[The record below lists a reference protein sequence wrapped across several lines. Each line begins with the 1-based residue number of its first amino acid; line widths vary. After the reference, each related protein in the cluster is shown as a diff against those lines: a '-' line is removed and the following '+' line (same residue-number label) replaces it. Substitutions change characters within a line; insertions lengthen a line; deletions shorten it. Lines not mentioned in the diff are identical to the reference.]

1 MNAVQRLDQLIA
13 HWQQRL
19 RWRAGARTALAV
31 ALALL
36 GVTLLCAAVLLYA
49 GVPWPWRTI
58 ARVLLALLLVG
69 LVWRYAW
76 QPLRR
81 LQHDEGADELE
92 RSLPL
97 QQGRLLTYLEQR
109 RRVAQGESSPLIHLL
124 AADALA
130 RVDESPVD
138 QQHIDRAA
146 WRPGAAALTLLML
159 FAGLLAWRGSDWG
172 AAARSLWWG
181 APAPVRV
188 LPMALRRID
197 VKPGDSRVRRNNDL
211 SVQASPVGFAASE
224 AQLHV
229 RFGDGE
235 WETVPMRAADGRL
248 DYTLYAVREAARY
261 YVTAD
266 GVRSAE
272 HSIQVVDVPQ
282 IAGLRL
288 TYIYPSWTGL
298 PQRVQEDGGDISA
311 VAGTRVRIE
320 WRSDVPLQQPQLV
333 IDEQAQPLALQG
345 IAGRADLVVSERTT
359 RYRLAAMVEGEAV
372 ALSDNYRIEV
382 VPDQK
387 PTVDIRRPGRD
398 YQASSIEEVPVTVR
412 ARDDFRLEALELR
425 YAVNGGEWRT
435 QTIDPRS
442 SDAGTAVLLRLEE
455 LRQSPAL
462 ALEPGDVISYYAVAR
477 DHHSTVQTDLFLIQ
491 VQPFDRRY
499 TQSQAAGGG
508 GGGGGGGDQEGRI
521 SDRQREILMATFNL
535 SRAVDNGTQDEAR
548 VQDNATLL
556 ADLQK
561 TLAEQARSLVERAGA
576 RELVGG
582 DDSIT
587 RFVTQL
593 EEAAKA
599 MKPAAENL
607 AKRQLQQAVSD
618 EQRALQ
624 HLLRAEATFR
634 DIQVAQQSGSRGG
647 GGGGG
652 GGQASR
658 DVAEMTALEMDLEK
672 NQYETESQ
680 MPGGAAAS
688 AAEDDA
694 LRRLRD
700 LARRQEQLAR
710 EQAQRNQPPE
720 AQRWQ
725 QEQLRREA
733 EALRQQLQQ
742 LAQQQSG
749 QQQRGQQQSGQQQG
763 GQQQGGQQ
771 QGGQQQ
777 GGQQQGGQQQG
788 GQQAANAA
796 REAAAQLD
804 QAIRAMREG
813 RPGAEQ
819 QLNQA
824 LERLDRGRQQ
834 ASGERYSALAR
845 DADAVLREQQRSEE
859 ALREAMKGNRSL
871 RFDDATR
878 LAERKRALQSQ
889 LETLQAQ
896 MQAARQ
902 KGKAQTPR
910 AAAKVD
916 EALRQLEE
924 QSTLARI
931 ARSAQEIERGR
942 GEPALV
948 REPLIGESLQG
959 LQQQLAEAGQLASA
973 EAGEGSAGAGPA
985 RPDDLLAE
993 LGQLRRALQQ
1003 AGAQQGGGQQ
1013 AGGQQTG
1020 GQQAGDQQTGRQQ
1033 AGDQQAGGQ
1042 RGGAQAAR
1050 GGDDRG
1056 RGWNGGEGARIG
1068 SRLRELGER
1077 LPGEAMTGADR
1088 DALRELAQ
1096 RVGRS
1101 GRDPMAGEYAR
1112 MAALL
1117 DQVELA
1123 ALRAAKPAQAPGT
1136 RALPRGAQPP
1146 QRADD
1151 VAEYYRRLGTR

>member
-49 GVPWPWRTI
+49 GVPWPWRAI

-69 LVWRYAW
+69 LAWRYAW

-97 QQGRLLTYLEQR
+97 QQGRLLTYLDQR

-130 RVDESPVD
+130 RVDESPLD

-146 WRPGAAALTLLML
+146 WLPGAAALTLLML

-181 APAPVRV
+181 APAPQRV
-188 LPMALRRID
+188 LPLAQRRID
-197 VKPGDSRVRRNNDL
+197 VKPGDSRIRRNNDL

-298 PQRVQEDGGDISA
+298 PQRVQEDAGDISA

-320 WRSDVPLQQPQLV
+320 LRSDVQLQQPQLV
-333 IDEQAQPLALQG
+333 IDEQAQPLSQQG
-345 IAGRADLVVSERTT
+345 VTGRGELVVSERTT
-359 RYRLAAMVEGEAV
+359 RYRLAATVEGESV
-372 ALSDNYRIEV
+372 ALSANYRIEV
-382 VPDQK
+382 VPDEK

-412 ARDDFRLEALELR
+412 AHDDFRLEALELR

-582 DDSIT
+582 DDSVT

-599 MKPAAENL
+599 MQPAADNL
-607 AKRQLQQAVSD
+607 AKRQLQRAVSD

-634 DIQVAQQSGSRGG
+634 DIQVAQQSGSRG

-771 QGGQQQ
+771 QSGQQQ

-788 GQQAANAA
+788 GQQSANAA

-889 LETLQAQ
+889 LEALQAQ

-910 AAAKVD
+910 AADKVA

-942 GEPALV
+942 GESALV

-973 EAGEGSAGAGPA
+973 EAGEASAGTGPA
-985 RPDDLLAE
+985 KPDELLAE

-1003 AGAQQGGGQQ
+1003 SSGGQQ
-1013 AGGQQTG
+1013 AGGGQQSSG
-1020 GQQAGDQQTGRQQ
+1020 GQQAG
-1033 AGDQQAGGQ
+1033 
-1042 RGGAQAAR
+1042 
-1050 GGDDRG
+1050 GGDARG

-1077 LPGEAMTGADR
+1077 LPGEAISGADR

-1123 ALRAAKPAQAPGT
+1123 ALRATKPSQAPGT
-1136 RALPRGAQPP
+1136 RALPRGTQPP
-1146 QRADD
+1146 QHVDD
-1151 VAEYYRRLGTR
+1151 VADYYRRLVTH

>member
-1 MNAVQRLDQLIA
+1 VSAVQRLDQLIA

-36 GVTLLCAAVLLYA
+36 GVTVLCAAVLLYA
-49 GVPWPWRTI
+49 GVPWPWRAI
-58 ARVLLALLLVG
+58 ARVLLVLLLVG
-69 LVWRYAW
+69 LSWRYAW

-81 LQHDEGADELE
+81 LQHDEGAHELE

-97 QQGRLLTYLEQR
+97 QQGRLLTYLDQR

-130 RVDESPVD
+130 RVDESPLD
-138 QQHIDRAA
+138 QQRIDRAA
-146 WRPGAAALTLLML
+146 WRPGAAALTVMML
-159 FAGLLAWRGSDWG
+159 FAVLLVWRGSDWG
-172 AAARSLWWG
+172 AAARSLWFG

-229 RFGDGE
+229 QFGDGE

-261 YVTAD
+261 YVTAE

-272 HSIQVVDVPQ
+272 HSIQVVDLPQ

-288 TYIYPSWTGL
+288 TYTYPSWTGL

-333 IDEQAQPLALQG
+333 IDEQAQPLSQQG
-345 IAGRADLVVSERTT
+345 VTGRGELVVSDRTT
-359 RYRLAAMVEGEAV
+359 RYRLAATVEGESV
-372 ALSDNYRIEV
+372 ALSNNYRIEV
-382 VPDQK
+382 VPDEK

-412 ARDDFRLEALELR
+412 AHDDFRLEALELR

-435 QTIDPRS
+435 QTIDPRG
-442 SDAGTAVLLRLEE
+442 SDAGSAVLLRLEE

-508 GGGGGGGDQEGRI
+508 GGGGGGGEQEGRI

-582 DDSIT
+582 DDSVT

-593 EEAAKA
+593 EEATKA

-634 DIQVAQQSGSRGG
+634 DIQVAQQSGNRSG

-680 MPGGAAAS
+680 MPGSAAAS
-688 AAEDDA
+688 ATEDDA
-694 LRRLRD
+694 LRRLRE

-777 GGQQQGGQQQG
+777 GGQQQGGQQS
-788 GQQAANAA
+788 ANAA

-871 RFDDATR
+871 RFDDAAR

-889 LETLQAQ
+889 LESLQAQ

-924 QSTLARI
+924 QSTLARL

-948 REPLIGESLQG
+948 REPLIGESLQS
-959 LQQQLAEAGQLASA
+959 LQQQLAQAGQLASA
-973 EAGEGSAGAGPA
+973 EAGEGSSGAGPA
-985 RPDDLLAE
+985 KPDDLLAE

-1013 AGGQQTG
+1013 AGGQQAG
-1020 GQQAGDQQTGRQQ
+1020 GQQAGGQQGGSQQGGGR
-1033 AGDQQAGGQ
+1033 
-1042 RGGAQAAR
+1042 
-1050 GGDDRG
+1050 DDRG

-1068 SRLRELGER
+1068 NRLRELGER
-1077 LPGEAMTGADR
+1077 LPGEALTGADR
-1088 DALRELAQ
+1088 EALRELAQ
-1096 RVGRS
+1096 RAGRS

-1123 ALRAAKPAQAPGT
+1123 ALRAAKPSQAPGT

-1146 QRADD
+1146 QHVDD

>member
-1 MNAVQRLDQLIA
+1 MNAVQQLDQLIA
-13 HWQQRL
+13 RWQQRL
-19 RWRAGARTALAV
+19 RWRAGAHTALAV
-31 ALALL
+31 TMALL
-36 GVTLLCAAVLLYA
+36 GTTLLCAAVLLYA
-49 GVPWPWRTI
+49 GVPWPWRAI
-58 ARVLLALLLVG
+58 ARVMLVLLVVALL
-69 LVWRYAW
+69 WRYAW
-76 QPLRR
+76 RPLRNLR
-81 LQHDEGADELE
+81 RDEGAHELE

-97 QQGRLLTYLEQR
+97 QQGRLLTYLDQR
-109 RRVAQGESSPLIHLL
+109 RRVAQGEPSPLIHLL

-130 RVDESPVD
+130 RADESPLD
-138 QQHIDRAA
+138 QQRIERSA
-146 WRPGAAALTLLML
+146 WLPGAAALLVTVL
-159 FAGLLAWRGSDWG
+159 FAALLAWRGSDWG
-172 AAARSLWWG
+172 AAARSLWFG

-188 LPMALRRID
+188 LPMALRRIE

-211 SVQASPVGFAASE
+211 SVQASPVGFTASE

-229 RFGDGE
+229 RFGEGE

-272 HSIQVVDVPQ
+272 HSIQVVDLPQ

-288 TYIYPSWTGL
+288 TYTYPSWTGL

-333 IDEQAQPLALQG
+333 IDEQAQPLAQQG

-412 ARDDFRLEALELR
+412 AQDDFRLEALELR

-435 QTIDPRS
+435 QAIDPRG
-442 SDAGTAVLLRLEE
+442 SDAGSAVLLRLEE

-477 DHHSTVQTDLFLIQ
+477 DHQSTVQTDLFLIQ

-499 TQSQAAGGG
+499 TQSQASGGG
-508 GGGGGGGDQEGRI
+508 GGGGGGGEQEGRI

-582 DDSIT
+582 DDSVT

-634 DIQVAQQSGSRGG
+634 DIQVAQQSGNRG

-680 MPGGAAAS
+680 MPGSAAAS
-688 AAEDDA
+688 ATEDDA
-694 LRRLRD
+694 LRRLRE

-749 QQQRGQQQSGQQQG
+749 QQQRGQQQGGQQQG

-788 GQQAANAA
+788 GQQSANAA

-1013 AGGQQTG
+1013 AGGQQ
-1020 GQQAGDQQTGRQQ
+1020 

-1077 LPGEAMTGADR
+1077 LPGEAITGADR
-1088 DALRELAQ
+1088 EALRELAQ

-1123 ALRAAKPAQAPGT
+1123 ALRAAKPAQAAGT

>member
-1 MNAVQRLDQLIA
+1 VSAVQRLDQLIA

-36 GVTLLCAAVLLYA
+36 GVTVLCAAVLLYA
-49 GVPWPWRTI
+49 GVPWPWRAI
-58 ARVLLALLLVG
+58 ARVLLVLLLVG
-69 LVWRYAW
+69 LSWRYAW

-81 LQHDEGADELE
+81 LQHDEGAHELE

-97 QQGRLLTYLEQR
+97 QQGRLLTYLDQR

-130 RVDESPVD
+130 RVDESPLD
-138 QQHIDRAA
+138 QQRINRAA
-146 WRPGAAALTLLML
+146 WRPGAAALAVMML
-159 FAGLLAWRGSDWG
+159 FSALLAWRGSDWG
-172 AAARSLWWG
+172 AAARSLWFG

-197 VKPGDSRVRRNNDL
+197 VKPGDSRVRRNNDV

-229 RFGDGE
+229 QFGDGE

-272 HSIQVVDVPQ
+272 HSIQVVDLPQ

-288 TYIYPSWTGL
+288 TYTYPSWTGL

-333 IDEQAQPLALQG
+333 IDEQAQPLSQQG
-345 IAGRADLVVSERTT
+345 VNGRGELVVSDRTT
-359 RYRLAAMVEGEAV
+359 RYRLAATVEGESV
-372 ALSDNYRIEV
+372 ALSNNYRIEV
-382 VPDQK
+382 VPDEK

-412 ARDDFRLEALELR
+412 AHDDFRLEALELR

-435 QTIDPRS
+435 QTIDPRG
-442 SDAGTAVLLRLEE
+442 SDAGSAVLLRLEE

-508 GGGGGGGDQEGRI
+508 GGGGGGGEQEGRI

-582 DDSIT
+582 DDSVT

-634 DIQVAQQSGSRGG
+634 DIQVAQQSGNRSG

-680 MPGGAAAS
+680 MPGSAAAS
-688 AAEDDA
+688 ATEDDA
-694 LRRLRD
+694 LRRLRE

-777 GGQQQGGQQQG
+777 GGQQQGGQQS
-788 GQQAANAA
+788 ANAA

-871 RFDDATR
+871 RFDDAAR

-924 QSTLARI
+924 QSTLARL

-948 REPLIGESLQG
+948 REPLIGESLQS
-959 LQQQLAEAGQLASA
+959 LQQQLAQAGQLASA
-973 EAGEGSAGAGPA
+973 EAGEGSSGAGPA
-985 RPDDLLAE
+985 KPDDLLAE

-1013 AGGQQTG
+1013 AGGQQAG
-1020 GQQAGDQQTGRQQ
+1020 GQQAGGQQGGSQQGGGR
-1033 AGDQQAGGQ
+1033 
-1042 RGGAQAAR
+1042 
-1050 GGDDRG
+1050 DDRG

-1077 LPGEAMTGADR
+1077 LPGEALTGADR

-1096 RVGRS
+1096 RAGRS

-1123 ALRAAKPAQAPGT
+1123 ALRAAKPSQAPGT

-1146 QRADD
+1146 QHVDD

>member
-19 RWRAGARTALAV
+19 RLRAGARTALAV
-31 ALALL
+31 AMALL

-49 GVPWPWRTI
+49 GVPWPWRAI

-69 LVWRYAW
+69 LLWRYAW
-76 QPLRR
+76 QPLRNLR
-81 LQHDEGADELE
+81 RDEGAHELE

-97 QQGRLLTYLEQR
+97 QQGRLLTYLDQR

-146 WRPGAAALTLLML
+146 WLPGAAALTLLML

-181 APAPVRV
+181 APAPQRV
-188 LPMALRRID
+188 LPMAQRRID
-197 VKPGDSRVRRNNDL
+197 VKPGDSRIRRNNDL

-235 WETVPMRAADGRL
+235 WETVPMRVADGRL
-248 DYTLYAVREAARY
+248 DYTLYAVREAAHY

-272 HSIQVVDVPQ
+272 HSIQVVDLPQ

-333 IDEQAQPLALQG
+333 IDEQAQPLSQQG
-345 IAGRADLVVSERTT
+345 VTGRGELVVSERTT
-359 RYRLAAMVEGEAV
+359 RYRLAAMVEGDSV
-372 ALSDNYRIEV
+372 ALSDNYRIEL
-382 VPDQK
+382 VPDEK

-398 YQASSIEEVPVTVR
+398 YQASSIEEVPVVVR
-412 ARDDFRLEALELR
+412 AHDDFRLEALELR

-535 SRAVDNGTQDEAR
+535 SRAVENGTQDEAR

-556 ADLQK
+556 ADLQR

-582 DDSIT
+582 DDNVT

-599 MKPAAENL
+599 MQPAADNL
-607 AKRQLQQAVSD
+607 TKRQLQQAVSD

-624 HLLRAEATFR
+624 HLLRAESTFR
-634 DIQVAQQSGSRGG
+634 DIQVAQQSGSRG

-680 MPGGAAAS
+680 MPGSAAAS

-749 QQQRGQQQSGQQQG
+749 QQRGQQQG

-788 GQQAANAA
+788 GQQSANAA

-813 RPGAEQ
+813 RKGAEQ

-845 DADAVLREQQRSEE
+845 DADAVLREQQRGEE
-859 ALREAMKGNRSL
+859 ALREALKGNRSL
-871 RFDDATR
+871 RYDEANR

-889 LETLQAQ
+889 LESLQAQ

-910 AAAKVD
+910 AAAKVE

-959 LQQQLAEAGQLASA
+959 LQQQLAEAGQMAAA
-973 EAGEGSAGAGPA
+973 EAGEGSSGAGPA
-985 RPDDLLAE
+985 KPDELLAE

-1003 AGAQQGGGQQ
+1003 AGG
-1013 AGGQQTG
+1013 GGQQTG
-1020 GQQAGDQQTGRQQ
+1020 GQQAGGQ
-1033 AGDQQAGGQ
+1033 GDRGQQAGG
-1042 RGGAQAAR
+1042 
-1050 GGDDRG
+1050 GDARG

-1077 LPGEAMTGADR
+1077 LPGEAISGADR

-1123 ALRAAKPAQAPGT
+1123 ALRATKPTQAPGT
-1136 RALPRGAQPP
+1136 RALPRGTQPP
-1146 QRADD
+1146 QHADD
-1151 VAEYYRRLGTR
+1151 VADYYRRLGAP

>member
-1 MNAVQRLDQLIA
+1 MNAAQRLDELIA
-13 HWQQRL
+13 QWQQRL
-19 RWRAGARTALAV
+19 RWRAGARTALAL
-31 ALALL
+31 AAALL
-36 GVTLLCAAVLLYA
+36 AVTLLSAAVLLYA
-49 GVPWPWRTI
+49 GVPWPWRVI
-58 ARVLLALLLVG
+58 ARCVLLLLAVG
-69 LVWRYAW
+69 LAWRFAW
-76 QPLRR
+76 QPLRALR
-81 LQHDEGADELE
+81 RDEGAQELE

-97 QQGRLLTYLEQR
+97 QQGRLLTYLDQR
-109 RRVAQGESSPLIHLL
+109 RRVAQGEASPLLGLL

-130 RVDESPVD
+130 RTNESPLD
-138 QQHIDRAA
+138 QQRLERAA
-146 WRPGAAALTLLML
+146 WLPGAASVALLVL

-181 APAPVRV
+181 APAPQRV
-188 LPMALRRID
+188 LPLAQRRID
-197 VKPGDSRVRRNNDL
+197 IKPGNSRVRRNNDL
-211 SVQASPVGFAASE
+211 QVQASPVGFAATE

-229 RFGDGE
+229 QFGEGD
-235 WETVPMRAADGRL
+235 WESVPMRATEGHL
-248 DYTLYAVREAARY
+248 DYTLYGVREAARY
-261 YVTAD
+261 YVTA
-266 GVRSAE
+266 GEVRSAE
-272 HSIQVVDVPQ
+272 HSIQVVDLPQ
-282 IAGLRL
+282 IAALRL
-288 TYIYPSWTGL
+288 TYTYPAWTGL
-298 PQRVQEDGGDISA
+298 PPRVQEVGGDISA

-320 WRSDVPLQQPQLV
+320 LRTDVPLQQPQLV
-333 IDEQAQPLALQG
+333 IDEQAQAMTQQG
-345 IAGRADLVVSERTT
+345 VTGRGELVVGERTT
-359 RYRLAAMVEGEAV
+359 RYRLAANVEGESV
-372 ALSDNYRIEV
+372 ALSDSYRIDV
-382 VPDQK
+382 VPDEK
-387 PTVDIRRPGRD
+387 PTVEIRRPGRD
-398 YQASSIEEVPVTVR
+398 YQASSIEEVPVSVR
-412 ARDDFRLEALELR
+412 ARDDFRLEGLELR

-435 QTIDPRS
+435 QTLDPRGG
-442 SDAGTAVLLRLEE
+442 DASNLVLLRLEE

-508 GGGGGGGDQEGRI
+508 GGGGGGGEQEGRI

-535 SRAVDNGTQDEAR
+535 ARAVDNGTQDNGR
-548 VQDNATLL
+548 VQDNTALL

-561 TLAEQARSLVERAGA
+561 TLAEQAQSLVERAGA

-582 DDSIT
+582 DDNVT

-593 EEAAKA
+593 NEAAKA

-607 AKRQLQQAVSD
+607 VKRQLQQAVSD

-634 DIQVAQQSGSRGG
+634 EIQVAQQSGARG

-680 MPGGAAAS
+680 SPGSPAAS

-694 LRRLRD
+694 VRRLRE

-710 EQAQRNQPPE
+710 EQAQRTQPPE

-749 QQQRGQQQSGQQQG
+749 QQRGQQQGGQQQGGQQQSGQQQG
-763 GQQQGGQQ
+763 GQQQGNQQ
-771 QGGQQQ
+771 QRGAQQQ
-777 GGQQQGGQQQG
+777 S
-788 GQQAANAA
+788 AEAA
-796 REAAAQLD
+796 RDAAAQLD

-834 ASGERYSALAR
+834 AAGERYSSLAR

-871 RFDDATR
+871 RFDDANR

-889 LETLQAQ
+889 LEALQGQ

-931 ARSAQEIERGR
+931 ARSAQEIDRGR
-942 GEPALV
+942 GESALA
-948 REPLIGESLQG
+948 REPLIGEALQG
-959 LQQQLAEAGQLASA
+959 LQQQLVEAGQLAA
-973 EAGEGSAGAGPA
+973 TEAGEGSQGAGSA
-985 RPDDLLAE
+985 KPDELLAE

-1003 AGAQQGGGQQ
+1003 AGQPGVQPGVQPGNQQAGGQQSGQQ
-1013 AGGQQTG
+1013 AGGQQG
-1020 GQQAGDQQTGRQQ
+1020 GQQAGGRQ
-1033 AGDQQAGGQ
+1033 GGGQQGGQ
-1042 RGGAQAAR
+1042 RDGG
-1050 GGDDRG
+1050 GMDRG
-1056 RGWNGGEGARIG
+1056 RGWNGGDGARIAG
-1068 SRLRELGER
+1068 RLRELGER
-1077 LPGEAMTGADR
+1077 LPGEALSEADR

-1096 RVGRS
+1096 RIGRG
-1101 GRDPMAGEYAR
+1101 GRDPMAGEYSR
-1112 MAALL
+1112 MTALL
-1117 DQVELA
+1117 NQVELA
-1123 ALRAAKPAQAPGT
+1123 ALRAAKATQPAGT
-1136 RALPRGAQPP
+1136 RAVPRGAQAPE
-1146 QRADD
+1146 RADD
-1151 VAEYYRRLGTR
+1151 VAEYYRRLGTH

>member
-1 MNAVQRLDQLIA
+1 M
-13 HWQQRL
+13 
-19 RWRAGARTALAV
+19 RT
-31 ALALL
+31 
-36 GVTLLCAAVLLYA
+36 
-49 GVPWPWRTI
+49 
-58 ARVLLALLLVG
+58 
-69 LVWRYAW
+69 
-76 QPLRR
+76 
-81 LQHDEGADELE
+81 
-92 RSLPL
+92 LP
-97 QQGRLLTYLEQR
+97 
-109 RRVAQGESSPLIHLL
+109 V
-124 AADALA
+124 
-130 RVDESPVD
+130 
-138 QQHIDRAA
+138 
-146 WRPGAAALTLLML
+146 
-159 FAGLLAWRGSDWG
+159 
-172 AAARSLWWG
+172 
-181 APAPVRV
+181 
-188 LPMALRRID
+188 ALRRID

-229 RFGDGE
+229 RFGEGE
-235 WETVPMRAADGRL
+235 WETVPMRVADGRL

-261 YVTAD
+261 YVTAG

-272 HSIQVVDVPQ
+272 HSIQVVDLPQ

-320 WRSDVPLQQPQLV
+320 LRSDVQLQQPQLV
-333 IDEQAQPLALQG
+333 IDEQAQPLSQQG
-345 IAGRADLVVSERTT
+345 VNGRGELVVSERTT
-359 RYRLAAMVEGEAV
+359 RYRLAATVEGESV

-382 VPDQK
+382 VPDEK

-398 YQASSIEEVPVTVR
+398 YQASSIEEVPVVVR

-435 QTIDPRS
+435 QTIDPRGGDAS
-442 SDAGTAVLLRLEE
+442 SLVLLRLEE
-455 LRQSPAL
+455 LQQSPAM

-508 GGGGGGGDQEGRI
+508 GGGGGGGEQEGRI

-535 SRAVDNGTQDEAR
+535 SRAVENGTQDEAR

-556 ADLQK
+556 ADLQR

-582 DDSIT
+582 DDTVT

-634 DIQVAQQSGSRGG
+634 DIQVAQQSGNRG

-680 MPGGAAAS
+680 MPGSAAAS
-688 AAEDDA
+688 ATEDDA
-694 LRRLRD
+694 LRRLRE

-749 QQQRGQQQSGQQQG
+749 QQRGQQQG

-777 GGQQQGGQQQG
+777 GGQQS
-788 GQQAANAA
+788 ANAA

-845 DADAVLREQQRSEE
+845 DADAVLREQQRGEE
-859 ALREAMKGNRSL
+859 ALREALKGNRSL
-871 RFDDATR
+871 RFDDANR

-889 LETLQAQ
+889 LESLQAQ

-910 AAAKVD
+910 AAAKVE

-959 LQQQLAEAGQLASA
+959 LQQQLAEAGQMAAA

-985 RPDDLLAE
+985 KPDELLAE

-1003 AGAQQGGGQQ
+1003 AGAQQAGGQGDRGQQ

-1020 GQQAGDQQTGRQQ
+1020 GQQAGGQQ
-1033 AGDQQAGGQ
+1033 AGGQQAGGQ
-1042 RGGAQAAR
+1042 RGGGQQA
-1050 GGDDRG
+1050 GGGADSG

-1136 RALPRGAQPP
+1136 RALPRGTQPP
-1146 QRADD
+1146 QHADD

>member
-1 MNAVQRLDQLIA
+1 MQR
-13 HWQQRL
+13 
-19 RWRAGARTALAV
+19 
-31 ALALL
+31 
-36 GVTLLCAAVLLYA
+36 
-49 GVPWPWRTI
+49 
-58 ARVLLALLLVG
+58 
-69 LVWRYAW
+69 
-76 QPLRR
+76 
-81 LQHDEGADELE
+81 
-92 RSLPL
+92 
-97 QQGRLLTYLEQR
+97 
-109 RRVAQGESSPLIHLL
+109 
-124 AADALA
+124 
-130 RVDESPVD
+130 
-138 QQHIDRAA
+138 
-146 WRPGAAALTLLML
+146 
-159 FAGLLAWRGSDWG
+159 
-172 AAARSLWWG
+172 
-181 APAPVRV
+181 
-188 LPMALRRID
+188 
-197 VKPGDSRVRRNNDL
+197 
-211 SVQASPVGFAASE
+211 
-224 AQLHV
+224 
-229 RFGDGE
+229 
-235 WETVPMRAADGRL
+235 
-248 DYTLYAVREAARY
+248 
-261 YVTAD
+261 
-266 GVRSAE
+266 
-272 HSIQVVDVPQ
+272 
-282 IAGLRL
+282 
-288 TYIYPSWTGL
+288 
-298 PQRVQEDGGDISA
+298 
-311 VAGTRVRIE
+311 
-320 WRSDVPLQQPQLV
+320 
-333 IDEQAQPLALQG
+333 
-345 IAGRADLVVSERTT
+345 
-359 RYRLAAMVEGEAV
+359 
-372 ALSDNYRIEV
+372 
-382 VPDQK
+382 
-387 PTVDIRRPGRD
+387 
-398 YQASSIEEVPVTVR
+398 
-412 ARDDFRLEALELR
+412 
-425 YAVNGGEWRT
+425 
-435 QTIDPRS
+435 
-442 SDAGTAVLLRLEE
+442 
-455 LRQSPAL
+455 
-462 ALEPGDVISYYAVAR
+462 
-477 DHHSTVQTDLFLIQ
+477 
-491 VQPFDRRY
+491 
-499 TQSQAAGGG
+499 
-508 GGGGGGGDQEGRI
+508 
-521 SDRQREILMATFNL
+521 
-535 SRAVDNGTQDEAR
+535 
-548 VQDNATLL
+548 
-556 ADLQK
+556 

-582 DDSIT
+582 DDNVT
-587 RFVTQL
+587 RFVAQL

-599 MKPAAENL
+599 MQPAADNL
-607 AKRQLQQAVSD
+607 TKRQLQQAVSD

-634 DIQVAQQSGSRGG
+634 DIQVAQQSGSRG

-749 QQQRGQQQSGQQQG
+749 QQRGQQQG

-771 QGGQQQ
+771 QGGQQS
-777 GGQQQGGQQQG
+777 
-788 GQQAANAA
+788 ANAA

-813 RPGAEQ
+813 RKGAEQ

-845 DADAVLREQQRSEE
+845 DADAVLREQQRGEE
-859 ALREAMKGNRSL
+859 ALREALKGNRSL
-871 RFDDATR
+871 RYDEANR

-889 LETLQAQ
+889 LESLQAQ

-910 AAAKVD
+910 AAAKVE

-959 LQQQLAEAGQLASA
+959 LQQQLAEAGQMAAA
-973 EAGEGSAGAGPA
+973 EAGEGSSGAGPA
-985 RPDDLLAE
+985 KPDELLAE

-1003 AGAQQGGGQQ
+1003 AGG
-1013 AGGQQTG
+1013 GGQQTG
-1020 GQQAGDQQTGRQQ
+1020 GQQAGGQRGS
-1033 AGDQQAGGQ
+1033 GQQAGG
-1042 RGGAQAAR
+1042 RA
-1050 GGDDRG
+1050 DIG

-1077 LPGEAMTGADR
+1077 LPGEAISGADR

-1123 ALRAAKPAQAPGT
+1123 ALRATKPTQAPGT
-1136 RALPRGAQPP
+1136 RALPRGTQPP
-1146 QRADD
+1146 QHADD
-1151 VAEYYRRLGTR
+1151 VADYYRRLGAP

>member
-1 MNAVQRLDQLIA
+1 MNAAQRLDELIA
-13 HWQQRL
+13 QWQQRL
-19 RWRAGARTALAV
+19 RWRAGARTALAL
-31 ALALL
+31 AAALL
-36 GVTLLCAAVLLYA
+36 AVTLLSAAVLLYA
-49 GVPWPWRTI
+49 GVPWPWRVI
-58 ARVLLALLLVG
+58 ARCVLLLLAVG
-69 LVWRYAW
+69 LAWRFAW
-76 QPLRR
+76 QPLRALR
-81 LQHDEGADELE
+81 RDEGAQELE

-97 QQGRLLTYLEQR
+97 QQGRLLTYLDQR
-109 RRVAQGESSPLIHLL
+109 RRVAQGEASPLLGLL

-130 RVDESPVD
+130 RTNESPLD
-138 QQHIDRAA
+138 QQRLERAA
-146 WRPGAAALTLLML
+146 WLPGAASVALLVL

-181 APAPVRV
+181 APAPQRV
-188 LPMALRRID
+188 LPLAQRRID
-197 VKPGDSRVRRNNDL
+197 IKPGNSRVRRNNDL
-211 SVQASPVGFAASE
+211 QVQASPVGFAATE

-229 RFGDGE
+229 QFGEGD
-235 WETVPMRAADGRL
+235 WESVPMRATEGHL
-248 DYTLYAVREAARY
+248 DYTLYGVREAARY
-261 YVTAD
+261 YVTA
-266 GVRSAE
+266 GEVRSAE
-272 HSIQVVDVPQ
+272 HSIQVVDLPQ
-282 IAGLRL
+282 IAALRL
-288 TYIYPSWTGL
+288 TYTYPAWTGL
-298 PQRVQEDGGDISA
+298 PPRVQEVGGDISA

-320 WRSDVPLQQPQLV
+320 LRTDVPLQQPQLV
-333 IDEQAQPLALQG
+333 IDEQAQAMTQQG
-345 IAGRADLVVSERTT
+345 VTGRGELVVGERTT
-359 RYRLAAMVEGEAV
+359 RYRLAANVEGESV
-372 ALSDNYRIEV
+372 ALSDSYRIDV
-382 VPDQK
+382 VPDEK
-387 PTVDIRRPGRD
+387 PTVEIRRPGRD
-398 YQASSIEEVPVTVR
+398 YQASSIEEVPVSVR
-412 ARDDFRLEALELR
+412 ARDDFRLEGLELR

-435 QTIDPRS
+435 QTLDPRGG
-442 SDAGTAVLLRLEE
+442 DASNLVLLRLEE

-508 GGGGGGGDQEGRI
+508 GGGGGGGEQEGRI

-535 SRAVDNGTQDEAR
+535 ARAVDNGTQDNGR
-548 VQDNATLL
+548 VQDNTALL

-561 TLAEQARSLVERAGA
+561 TLAEQAQSLVERAGA

-582 DDSIT
+582 DDNVT

-593 EEAAKA
+593 NEAAKA

-607 AKRQLQQAVSD
+607 VKRQLQQAVSD

-634 DIQVAQQSGSRGG
+634 EIQVAQQSGARG

-680 MPGGAAAS
+680 SPGSPAAS

-694 LRRLRD
+694 VRRLRE

-710 EQAQRNQPPE
+710 EQAQRTQPPE

-749 QQQRGQQQSGQQQG
+749 QQRGQQQSGQQQQGGQQQSGQQQG
-763 GQQQGGQQ
+763 GQQQGNQQ
-771 QGGQQQ
+771 QRGAQQQ
-777 GGQQQGGQQQG
+777 S
-788 GQQAANAA
+788 AEAA
-796 REAAAQLD
+796 RDAAAQLD

-834 ASGERYSALAR
+834 AAGERYSSLAR

-871 RFDDATR
+871 RFDDANR

-889 LETLQAQ
+889 LEALQGQ

-931 ARSAQEIERGR
+931 ARSAQEIDRGR
-942 GEPALV
+942 GESALA
-948 REPLIGESLQG
+948 REPLIGEALQG
-959 LQQQLAEAGQLASA
+959 LQQQLVEAGQLAA
-973 EAGEGSAGAGPA
+973 TEAGEGSQGAGSA
-985 RPDDLLAE
+985 KPDELLAE

-1003 AGAQQGGGQQ
+1003 AGQPGVQPGVQPGNQQAGGQQSGQQ
-1013 AGGQQTG
+1013 AGGQQG
-1020 GQQAGDQQTGRQQ
+1020 GQQAGGRQ
-1033 AGDQQAGGQ
+1033 GGGQQGGQ
-1042 RGGAQAAR
+1042 RDGG
-1050 GGDDRG
+1050 GMDRG
-1056 RGWNGGEGARIG
+1056 RGWNGGDGARIAG
-1068 SRLRELGER
+1068 RLRELGER
-1077 LPGEAMTGADR
+1077 LPGEALSEADR

-1096 RVGRS
+1096 RIGRG
-1101 GRDPMAGEYAR
+1101 GRDPMAGEYSR
-1112 MAALL
+1112 MTALL
-1117 DQVELA
+1117 NQVELA
-1123 ALRAAKPAQAPGT
+1123 ALRAAKATQPAGT
-1136 RALPRGAQPP
+1136 RAVPRGAQAPE
-1146 QRADD
+1146 RADD
-1151 VAEYYRRLGTR
+1151 VAEYYRRLGTH

>member
-1 MNAVQRLDQLIA
+1 VNAAQRLDELIA

-19 RWRAGARTALAV
+19 RWRAGARTAF
-31 ALALL
+31 ALAAALL
-36 GVTLLCAAVLLYA
+36 AVTLLSAAVLLYA
-49 GVPWPWRTI
+49 GVPWPWRVI
-58 ARVLLALLLVG
+58 ARCVLLLLAVG
-69 LVWRYAW
+69 LVWRFAW
-76 QPLRR
+76 QPLRALHR
-81 LQHDEGADELE
+81 DEGAQELE

-97 QQGRLLTYLEQR
+97 QQGRLLTYLDQR
-109 RRVAQGESSPLIHLL
+109 RRVAQGESSPLLGLL

-130 RVDESPVD
+130 RTDQAPLD
-138 QQHIDRAA
+138 QQRLERAA
-146 WRPGAAALTLLML
+146 WLPSAASVAVLVL

-181 APAPVRV
+181 APAPQRV
-188 LPMALRRID
+188 LPLAQRRID
-197 VKPGDSRVRRNNDL
+197 IKPGDSRVRRNNDL
-211 SVQASPVGFAASE
+211 QVQASPVGFAATE

-229 RFGDGE
+229 QFGEGD
-235 WETVPMRAADGRL
+235 WETVPMRVAEGQL

-261 YVTAD
+261 YVTAGD
-266 GVRSAE
+266 VRSAE
-272 HSIQVVDVPQ
+272 HSIQVVDLPQ
-282 IAGLRL
+282 IDALRL
-288 TYIYPSWTGL
+288 TYTYPSWTGL
-298 PQRVQEDGGDISA
+298 PPRVQEVGGDISA

-320 WRSDVPLQQPQLV
+320 LRTDVPLQQPQLV
-333 IDEQAQPLALQG
+333 IDEQAQAMTQQG
-345 IAGRADLVVSERTT
+345 VTGRGELVVGERTT
-359 RYRLAAMVEGEAV
+359 RYRLAATVEGESV
-372 ALSDNYRIEV
+372 ALSDSYRIDV
-382 VPDQK
+382 VPDEK
-387 PTVDIRRPGRD
+387 PTVEIRRPGRD
-398 YQASSIEEVPVTVR
+398 YQASSIEEVPVSVR
-412 ARDDFRLEALELR
+412 ARDDFKLEGLELR

-435 QTIDPRS
+435 QTLDPRGG
-442 SDAGTAVLLRLEE
+442 DASNLVLLRLEE

-508 GGGGGGGDQEGRI
+508 GGGGGGGEQEGRI

-535 SRAVDNGTQDEAR
+535 ARAVDNGTQDSGR
-548 VQDNATLL
+548 VQDSATLL
-556 ADLQK
+556 SDLQK
-561 TLAEQARSLVERAGA
+561 TLAEQAQSLVERAGA

-582 DDSIT
+582 DDNVT

-593 EEAAKA
+593 TEAAKA

-607 AKRQLQQAVSD
+607 SKRQLQQAVSD

-634 DIQVAQQSGSRGG
+634 DIQVAQQSGARG

-680 MPGGAAAS
+680 SPGSPAAS

-694 LRRLRD
+694 VRRLRE

-710 EQAQRNQPPE
+710 EQAQRTQPPE

-749 QQQRGQQQSGQQQG
+749 QQSGQQQQG

-777 GGQQQGGQQQG
+777 GGQQQGGQQQRG
-788 GQQAANAA
+788 AQQQSANAA
-796 REAAAQLD
+796 RDAAAQLD

-813 RPGAEQ
+813 RAGAEQ

-824 LERLDRGRQQ
+824 LDRLDRGRQQ
-834 ASGERYSALAR
+834 AAGERYSSLAR

-871 RFDDATR
+871 RYDDANR

-889 LETLQAQ
+889 LEALQGQ

-910 AAAKVD
+910 AAAKVE

-931 ARSAQEIERGR
+931 ARSAQEIDRGR
-942 GEPALV
+942 GESALA
-948 REPLIGESLQG
+948 REPLIGEALQG
-959 LQQQLAEAGQLASA
+959 LQQQLAEAGQLAA
-973 EAGEGSAGAGPA
+973 TEAGEGSQGAGSA
-985 RPDDLLAE
+985 KPDELLAE

-1003 AGAQQGGGQQ
+1003 AGGQQGGQQAGQSGNQQAGGQQ
-1013 AGGQQTG
+1013 AGGQQS
-1020 GQQAGDQQTGRQQ
+1020 GQQAGGRQ
-1033 AGDQQAGGQ
+1033 GGGQQGGQ
-1042 RGGAQAAR
+1042 RDGG
-1050 GGDDRG
+1050 GIDRG
-1056 RGWNGGEGARIG
+1056 RGWNGGDGARIAG
-1068 SRLRELGER
+1068 RLRELGER
-1077 LPGEAMTGADR
+1077 LPGEALSEADR

-1096 RVGRS
+1096 RIARG
-1101 GRDPMAGEYAR
+1101 GRDPMAGEYSR
-1112 MAALL
+1112 MTALL
-1117 DQVELA
+1117 NQVELA
-1123 ALRAAKPAQAPGT
+1123 ALRAAKATQPAGT
-1136 RALPRGAQPP
+1136 RAVPRGAQAAD
-1146 QRADD
+1146 RADD
-1151 VAEYYRRLGTR
+1151 VAEYYRRLGTH

>member
-19 RWRAGARTALAV
+19 RLRAGARTALAV
-31 ALALL
+31 AMALL

-49 GVPWPWRTI
+49 GVPWPWRAI

-69 LVWRYAW
+69 LLWRYAW
-76 QPLRR
+76 QPLRNLR
-81 LQHDEGADELE
+81 RDEGAHELE

-97 QQGRLLTYLEQR
+97 QQGRLLTYLDQR

-146 WRPGAAALTLLML
+146 WLPGAAALTLLML

-181 APAPVRV
+181 APAPQRV
-188 LPMALRRID
+188 LPLAQRRID
-197 VKPGDSRVRRNNDL
+197 VKPGDSRIRRNNDL

-235 WETVPMRAADGRL
+235 WETVPMRVADGRL

-272 HSIQVVDVPQ
+272 HSIQVVDLPQ

-333 IDEQAQPLALQG
+333 IDEQAQPLSQQG
-345 IAGRADLVVSERTT
+345 VTGRGELVVSERTT
-359 RYRLAAMVEGEAV
+359 RYRLAAMVEGDSV
-372 ALSDNYRIEV
+372 ALSDNYRIEL
-382 VPDQK
+382 VPDEK

-398 YQASSIEEVPVTVR
+398 YQASSIEEVPVVVR
-412 ARDDFRLEALELR
+412 AHDDFRLEALELR

-499 TQSQAAGGG
+499 TQSQAA
-508 GGGGGGGDQEGRI
+508 
-521 SDRQREILMATFNL
+521 
-535 SRAVDNGTQDEAR
+535 
-548 VQDNATLL
+548 
-556 ADLQK
+556 
-561 TLAEQARSLVERAGA
+561 
-576 RELVGG
+576 
-582 DDSIT
+582 
-587 RFVTQL
+587 
-593 EEAAKA
+593 
-599 MKPAAENL
+599 
-607 AKRQLQQAVSD
+607 
-618 EQRALQ
+618 
-624 HLLRAEATFR
+624 
-634 DIQVAQQSGSRGG
+634 
-647 GGGGG
+647 GGGG

-749 QQQRGQQQSGQQQG
+749 QQRGQQQG

-771 QGGQQQ
+771 QGGQQS
-777 GGQQQGGQQQG
+777 
-788 GQQAANAA
+788 ANAA

-813 RPGAEQ
+813 RKGAEQ

-845 DADAVLREQQRSEE
+845 DADAVLREQQRGEE
-859 ALREAMKGNRSL
+859 ALREALKGNRSL
-871 RFDDATR
+871 RYDEANR

-889 LETLQAQ
+889 LESLQAQ

-910 AAAKVD
+910 AAAKVE

-959 LQQQLAEAGQLASA
+959 LQQQLAEAGQMAAA
-973 EAGEGSAGAGPA
+973 EAGEGSSGAGPA
-985 RPDDLLAE
+985 KPDELLAE

-1003 AGAQQGGGQQ
+1003 AGG
-1013 AGGQQTG
+1013 GGQQTG
-1020 GQQAGDQQTGRQQ
+1020 GQQAGGQRGS
-1033 AGDQQAGGQ
+1033 GQQAGG
-1042 RGGAQAAR
+1042 RA
-1050 GGDDRG
+1050 DIG

-1077 LPGEAMTGADR
+1077 LPGEAISGADR

-1123 ALRAAKPAQAPGT
+1123 ALRATKPTQAPGT
-1136 RALPRGAQPP
+1136 RALPRGTQPP
-1146 QRADD
+1146 QHADD
-1151 VAEYYRRLGTR
+1151 VADYYRRLGAP